1 MKLVFRYV
9 MTAVVL
15 LSCVCVKAQDR
26 MVAVL
31 QHGDSTH
38 VFYNSNAFVNA
49 LAAAESGDVITLS
62 QGAFVSAT
70 ITKAVKIIG
79 ASAGGSVVSKFPS
92 GITVN
97 LKSGESGLYMEGVR
111 MTSLTINGDTINDA
125 VFKRCYCEG
134 NWNINAQSNNCT
146 ILQCRIDKTFNPDK
160 LSNNLLVKNSML
172 THKASDCI
180 GSNTIGANLILE
192 NCNIYNMHNIRSAI
206 VKNCVIYN
214 SCSTSND
221 ILWYNTAYYIN
232 NSGSYRPSGDAIQ
245 SHMYPLNS
253 EEMANNCGN
262 AITDHLTDAGK
273 EKLIGTDGTYIGA
286 YGGAT
291 PYTTLPAIPR
301 VTSVTVPSESYGN
314 GKLPV
319 TITVE
324 VNN

>member
-9 MTAVVL
+9 MTAFVL

-97 LKSGESGLYMEGVR
+97 LKSGESELYMEGVR

-134 NWNINAQSNNCT
+134 DWNINAQSNNCT
-146 ILQCRIDKTFNPDK
+146 ILQCRIERQFCPDK
-160 LSNNLLVKNSML
+160 LSNNLIVKNSIL
-172 THKASDCI
+172 PYSI
-180 GSNTIGANLILE
+180 NSNTIGASLILE
-192 NCNIYNMHNIRSAI
+192 SCNIYSMQNLQSAI
-206 VKNCVIYN
+206 VKNCVIRYD
-214 SCSTSND
+214 CSNSND
-221 ILWYNTAYYIN
+221 IIWYNTAYLN
-232 NSGSYRPSGDAIQ
+232 NNFRTKPSSDAIKYN
-245 SHMYPLNS
+245 MFPLNDS
-253 EEMANNCGN
+253 DLTTYCGST
-262 AITDHLTDAGK
+262 IYHDLTDAGK

>member
-79 ASAGGSVVSKFPS
+79 ASAAGSVVSKFS
-92 GITVN
+92 SSVTVN
-97 LKSGESGLYMEGVR
+97 LESGESGLHMEGVR

-146 ILQCRIDKTFNPDK
+146 ILQCRIEGHFYPDK
-160 LSNNLLVKNSML
+160 LSNNLLVKNSIL
-172 THKASDCI
+172 SSSI
-180 GSNTIGANLILE
+180 NSNTIGASLILE
-192 NCNIYNMHNIRSAI
+192 NCNIQNMTSVKSGI
-206 VKNCVIYN
+206 VKNCVIRTA
-214 SCSTSND
+214 SSSSAD
-221 ILWYNTAYYIN
+221 ILWHNTAY
-232 NSGSYRPSGDAIQ
+232 NSSYTNPSPNAFKLN
-245 SHMYPLNS
+245 MYPIT
-253 EEMANNCGN
+253 NNDLSKYCGN